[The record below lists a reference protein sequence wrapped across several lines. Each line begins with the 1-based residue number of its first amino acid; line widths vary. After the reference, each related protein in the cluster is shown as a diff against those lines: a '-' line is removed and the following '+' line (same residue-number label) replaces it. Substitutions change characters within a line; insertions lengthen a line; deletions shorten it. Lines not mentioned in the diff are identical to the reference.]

1 MNLGCIK
8 SKIDGT
14 EYLFKEKDFDIP
26 EIYSYEK
33 ALPEVLNQKDSSI
46 CVPCS
51 ISTFLN
57 WDCNLNSG
65 VNNTDNQI
73 DLLEIYNSRQD
84 KIPGMQIKEALS
96 YLKNHGVNSKKGVL
110 KINKYAKINSEQALK
125 YALIANGP
133 CIGALPVYDFDKNE
147 FWKDSSKFEG
157 YHAVAIIG
165 YNTKGFIIRNSWGT
179 NFGKNGNTILPYE
192 DFNNLLELWTIIN

>member
-1 MNLGCIK
+1 MNFGCIK

-14 EYLFKEKDFDIP
+14 EYVFSEKDFNIP
-26 EIYSYEK
+26 DKYSYEDT
-33 ALPEVLNQKDSSI
+33 LPKVLNQGDQSI

-51 ISTFLN
+51 ISAFLN
-57 WDCNLNSG
+57 WECNINQEVSK
-65 VNNTDNQI
+65 VDNKI
-73 DLLEIYNSRQD
+73 DLQEIYNSRQD

-96 YLKNHGVNSKKGVL
+96 YLKNHGVNSKKGIL
-110 KINKYAKINSEQALK
+110 KIDKYAKINSEEALK

-147 FWKDSSKFEG
+147 FWEDSSEFEG

-165 YNTKGFIIRNSWGT
+165 YNTKGFIIRNSWGES
-179 NFGKNGNTILPYE
+179 FGNNGNITIPYNSE
-192 DFNNLLELWTIIN
+192 KFLELWTILN